1 MSYNFSE
8 NYFMSAIP
16 NINNNKN
23 LRIPQIEAYYRI
35 LEYYNGEYENRNALV
50 VLPTGVG
57 KTGVM
62 AMAPF
67 GLAKKRVLIITPA
80 TAIKDTVLDSLSP
93 DNPNNFWYRCRVIEP
108 GFILPNVIEY
118 EGANTPMEVISAAN
132 IVVLNI
138 HKLQERLDS
147 SLINRVDKDFFDL
160 IIVDEAHHS
169 TAATWVDCVNYF
181 ENAKI
186 LKLTGTPFR
195 TDGEHITGKLIYKY
209 PLSRAMV
216 HGYVKSLSNIKYT
229 PEELK
234 LSIDGE
240 DKLYSVD
247 EIFELGLR
255 DQEWVTRSVA
265 YSKSCS
271 ENIVNESI
279 RELED
284 KKFNSNIPHK
294 IIAIACSIKHANEIA
309 ELYEERGITT
319 AIIHSN
325 LSASEKEKAF
335 KDIENHRVQAVIN
348 VAMLGEGYD
357 HKYLSIAAIFRPF
370 RNELPYAQFIGRVLR
385 KINEGNAKDNV
396 AKIISHHH
404 LYLDKLW
411 DKYKREIQESEIIK
425 SLKDFDDIL
434 DKTFDDVQPGDSREP
449 IELGDVVESQKH
461 TIYEESY
468 LDTELIRKSKEEEIR
483 TQKKLK
489 ELQALLGV
497 NEDQAKL
504 FMKQAQVGTTKL
516 GRPDLLYKAK
526 KKNLDDE
533 IRENIVPKF
542 FEKYK
547 INTNTDELRKCDI
560 FKGKY
565 WWIPNRFI
573 GKKGANIAMLAMYYN
588 VYLKDSMGLERSKW
602 KDSDYDLA
610 FKRLESLNEYVDGI
624 LNNYYNN
631 K

>member
-1 MSYNFSE
+1 MPYNFIQ
-8 NYFMSAIP
+8 NYFISAIP

-23 LRIPQIEAYYRI
+23 LRIPQIEAYYKI
-35 LEYYNGEYENRNALV
+35 LEYYNSEYENRNALV

-67 GLAKKRVLIITPA
+67 GLSEKRVLIITPA
-80 TAIKDTVLDSLSP
+80 TAIRDSVLESLSP
-93 DNPNNFWYRCRVIEP
+93 DNPNNFWYRCKVIEP

-118 EGANTPMEVISAAN
+118 EGTSTPMEVISAVN

-138 HKLQERLDS
+138 HKLQDRLDS
-147 SLINRVDKDFFDL
+147 SLIKRVPKDFFDL

-169 TAATWVDCVNYF
+169 TATTWVECVNYF
-181 ENAKI
+181 EKAKV

-195 TDGEHITGKLIYKY
+195 TDGEAIAGKLIYKY

-216 HGYVKSLSNIKYT
+216 HEYVKSLSNIIYT

-255 DQEWVTRSVA
+255 DQDWVTRSVA
-265 YSKSCS
+265 FSKICS

-279 RELED
+279 KELKR
-284 KKFNSNIPHK
+284 KKLDSNIHHK

-309 ELYEERGITT
+309 ELYEEKGIKT
-319 AIIHSN
+319 AIVHSK
-325 LSASEKEKAF
+325 LTSSEKEKAF
-335 KDIENHRVQAVIN
+335 KDIENHRVEAVIN

-370 RNELPYAQFIGRVLR
+370 RSELPYAQFIGRVLR
-385 KINEGNAKDNV
+385 KIDEGNASDNV

-434 DKTFDDVQPGDSREP
+434 DESFDGTQSGEIRGSA
-449 IELGDVVESQKH
+449 ELGEVTESEKH
-461 TIYEESY
+461 TVFEESY
-468 LDTELIRKSKEEEIR
+468 LDTELLKKSREEELE
-483 TQKKLK
+483 TQKKIK
-489 ELQALLGV
+489 MIQEALNV
-497 NEDQAKL
+497 NEEQAKL
-504 FMKQAQVGTTKL
+504 FIKQAQGSNQLL
-516 GRPDLLYKAK
+516 GRPDLLYKSK
-526 KKNLDDE
+526 KKNLDEE

-542 FEKYK
+542 IEKYS
-547 INTNTDELRKCDI
+547 IDINTDELKECDI

-565 WWIPNRFI
+565 WWIPNKFI

-588 VYLKDSMGLERSKW
+588 VYLKDSIGLERSKW
-602 KDSDYDLA
+602 KDSDYDIA
-610 FKRLESLNEYVDGI
+610 FSKLESLNKFVDGI
-624 LNNYYNN
+624 LNNYYN
-631 K
+631 KK